1 MIKETYNPAFIIN
14 KPVVCICGSRSIDIL
29 NISRY
34 IRSSSPG
41 KNVSGGA
48 NGVDLIAEKWAK
60 NHNIDF
66 VAYLPNYKLF
76 GKKAPLERDKDMVD
90 FSDVVIAFWDGK
102 SSGTAYTIRYAIRMN
117 KKVFVHLIQNL
128 D

>member
-14 KPVVCICGSRSIDIL
+14 KPVVCVCGSRSIDIL

-34 IRSSSPG
+34 IRPSSPG
-41 KNVSGGA
+41 KIVSGGA

-102 SSGTAYTIRYAIRMN
+102 SFGTAYTIRYAIKMN

>member
-1 MIKETYNPAFIIN
+1 MEYNPVFLTSR
-14 KPVVCICGSRSIDIL
+14 PVVCICGSRSITAL
-29 NISRY
+29 SISRY

-41 KNVSGGA
+41 KIVSGGA
-48 NGVDLIAEKWAK
+48 NGVDLVAEKWAK

-90 FSDVVIAFWDGK
+90 FSDVVIAF
-102 SSGTAYTIRYAIRMN
+102 
-117 KKVFVHLIQNL
+117 
-128 D
+128 

>member
-41 KNVSGGA
+41 KIVSGDA

-60 NHNIDF
+60 KHNIDF

-76 GKKAPLERDKDMVD
+76 GKKAPLERDKDMVN

-102 SSGTAYTIRYAIRMN
+102 SSGTAYTIRYAIRKN